1 MAISFEYGPPPSALG
16 ALSYQAGAGQEAIR
30 RRSEIEA
37 MQMQAA
43 KMRQQQQQAA
53 LDRQFN
59 SWKTQYSHHSALD
72 KMQKEFKW
80 REGQAEQGRDH
91 AKEMFDQETGRR
103 ESEWDKK
110 SEFDTTM
117 QELEWEERRK
127 SDLTKHVRDQKA
139 AKQRLEQ
146 ELESRDKAAKMEE
159 INRKIKAAETYNYG
173 LLNAPGR
180 QVHADLTK
188 KIADAQKNANI
199 MPTQK
204 NPDEL
209 NKLIG
214 PLQEQLDTLHEQ
226 EKYTTK
232 SPGEAGYKVP
242 GKYTTTTTLEDGSLR
257 TQLNPD
263 VVSNPKKLKAWFE
276 SHHIEFDKEFENKDG
291 NKAINRIVPKQNDDG
306 SLTYVMEE
314 VPVGGLG
321 EAKQKERDDT
331 QRKAYYDAK
340 EDIYGS
346 LVDKD
351 GDWTPYGRSLAR
363 KYFGDDKIPVD
374 PLKADLSVI
383 VTPELAERGLSLPD
397 VGAAG
402 GGAGLSPGDPGFG
415 YTGGAF
421 GAGSPLHETGA
432 AGARRGD
439 PMSLPPRRSERG
451 VMSLPEQLEA
461 EGPVGATYAT
471 KESLAKYARPAGRG
485 EAPITGQKAA
495 ALAKRWSGFRKG
507 VNSAAALKEL
517 SKLQKGTQEYRDQVR
532 WVSALQSVQES
543 QGK

>member
-37 MQMQAA
+37 MQVQAA

-110 SEFDTTM
+110 SEFDTNM
-117 QELEWEERRK
+117 QELEWEEKRK

-146 ELESRDKAAKMEE
+146 ELESEQKAAKMEE

-173 LLNAPGR
+173 LLNADGR
-180 QVHADLTK
+180 REHANLTK
-188 KIADAQKNANI
+188 KIADAQKNANV

-204 NPDEL
+204 NPEEL
-209 NKLIG
+209 NKLVG
-214 PLQEQLDTLHEQ
+214 PLQERLDTLHED
-226 EKYTTK
+226 KNFTTK
-232 SPGEAGYKVP
+232 SPGEVGYKIP

-257 TQLNPD
+257 TQFNPG
-263 VVSNPKKLKAWFE
+263 VVNDPKKLKAYYE
-276 SHHIEFDKEFENKDG
+276 AHDIVLDKEFENKDG

-306 SLTYVMEE
+306 SLSYEMKE

-321 EAKQKERDDT
+321 EAKQKERDDA
-331 QRKAYYDAK
+331 QRKAYFDTQATLYKSAFDTA
-340 EDIYGS
+340 GA
-346 LVDKD
+346 L
-351 GDWTPYGRSLAR
+351 TPYGKSLAM
-363 KYFGDDKIPVD
+363 KHLGDSKD
-374 PLKADLSVI
+374 PDPAD
-383 VTPELAERGLSLPD
+383 VTVMLEKELAERGLSLPD

-402 GGAGLSPGDPGFG
+402 GGAGPSPADSGLGYSGRGFG
-415 YTGGAF
+415 GNLGG
-421 GAGSPLHETGA
+421 GGVDVT
-432 AGARRGD
+432 RGD
-439 PMSLPPRRSERG
+439 PRTRPR
-451 VMSLPEQLEA
+451 SLPEQLAA

-471 KESLAKYARPAGRG
+471 ETVTKHAPELAQRG
-485 EAPITGQKAA
+485 ATALTPNVVGE
-495 ALAKRWSGFRKG
+495 LAKRYRGSRNTVNMSKALEDLSRLPEKSPERKQL
-507 VNSAAALKEL
+507 ALWL
-517 SKLQKGTQEYRDQVR
+517 STLKM
-532 WVSALQSVQES
+532 VQQS